1 MPLPQN
7 PADFPAPSSTWSG
20 ALHKVLN
27 VPKALLNAWRPA
39 GTTLEGGV
47 STLARFANRLIDR
60 VTGDAYSADELQRRF
75 IAVLTTPLTGFT
87 ILATP
92 FVDQVHYLT
101 PAGTL
106 ATGTFNLPS
115 AANSLAGQIVR
126 IHSTETQT
134 ALTVAVTG
142 GGTINGAA
150 LTAMV
155 ADTSYAFQCVSVS
168 GTGVWIRI

>member
-7 PADFPAPSSTWSG
+7 PSDFPLPSATWSG
-20 ALHKVLN
+20 ALQRVLN
-27 VPKALLNAWRPA
+27 VPKALLNAWRPQ
-39 GTTLEGGV
+39 GTSLEAGV
-47 STLARFANRLIDR
+47 STLARFSNRVLDR
-60 VTGDAYSADELQRRF
+60 NDGNAYSADELQRRC

-115 AANSLAGQIVR
+115 AANSLPGQVVR

-142 GGTINGAA
+142 GGSINGAA
-150 LTAMV
+150 LTAMT
-155 ADTSYAFQCVSVS
+155 ADTSYAWQCVSTA